1 MVKKTLIQIADN
13 DYEIIFPNV
22 GQLQDIEAMKIAL
35 TNSRYVDMA
44 LSGLKT
50 HNFALDSADAIAY
63 FSVLIPELKDDL
75 KIKSWRELDPF
86 ICKTLIV
93 VYKGK
98 FMDWYKPIVDDL
110 YSFEEDKDT
119 TDEETKQD

>member
-1 MVKKTLIQIADN
+1 MVKKTLISVASF
-13 DYEIIFPNV
+13 DYEINFPNV

-35 TNSRYVDMA
+35 TNGRYVDMA

-50 HNFALDSADAIAY
+50 HNFALDMADSISY
-63 FSVLIPELKDDL
+63 LSVLCPDLKDDL

-86 ICKTLIV
+86 VAKEIIK

-98 FMDWYKPIVDDL
+98 FLDWFKPISDDL
-110 YSFEEDKDT
+110 YSF
-119 TDEETKQD
+119 DEEKETSESGEE